1 MSDFDVCW
9 MNALEL
15 VNAFTRKKLSPVEAL
30 NAVLS
35 RVEEVNPRI
44 NAIVTLTAEAAL
56 ECAKRAEAAYMR
68 GEARELEGV
77 PLTVKD
83 LIPVKDVR
91 CTFGSRFFEDFVPE
105 MDAVVVERMKR
116 AGAVIIGKTNT
127 PEFGLVAVTDNSV
140 FGPARN
146 PWDTAKT
153 PGGSSGG
160 AAAALAAGLGP
171 IALGNDGGGSI
182 RIPSGLCGTFGLK
195 PQYGRVPSWPHIM
208 LNYMT
213 LNCEG
218 PMTRSVADAALMMDV
233 LAGPDERD
241 RTSLPDRGGSY
252 LSSIGSSM
260 KGLRIAYTDLISP
273 VVETEVASV
282 AAAAAKVFIDMGC
295 DVSDDAP
302 DMPDLSEDLTKLVI
316 LETAAANE
324 DRMDQKEKLFPPYQ
338 PFMDL
343 PQFLSPLDTV
353 KVYFH
358 REELWD
364 KLWPFFE
371 RYDLLLTPTTTCA
384 AFDIKENQLGPEE
397 VNGTP
402 VTPASWVSYTFP
414 FNFTGQ
420 PAASVPCGFTE
431 AGLPVGLQIVGGRYR
446 EDLVLK
452 AAAAFE
458 EARPWAQS
466 HPSI

>member
-1 MSDFDVCW
+1 

-30 NAVLS
+30 DAVLA

-44 NAIVTLTAEAAL
+44 NAIVTLTAGAAV
-56 ECAKRAEAAYMR
+56 ESAKKAEAVYMR

-83 LIPVKDVR
+83 LIPVKGVR
-91 CTFGSRFFEDFVPE
+91 CTFGSLFYEDFVPDV
-105 MDAVVVERMKR
+105 DAVVVERMKD

-127 PEFGLVAVTDNSV
+127 PEFGLVAITDNRV

-146 PWDTAKT
+146 PWDTSKT

-160 AAAALAAGLGP
+160 AASALAAGLSP

-182 RIPSGLCGTFGLK
+182 RIPSSLCGTFGLK
-195 PQYGRVPSWPHIM
+195 PQYGRVPSWPHITP
-208 LNYMT
+208 NYVT

-241 RTSLPDRGGSY
+241 RTSLPAREGSY
-252 LSSIGSSM
+252 LSSIGGSM
-260 KGLRIAYTDLISP
+260 KGVKIAYTDAISP
-273 VVETEVASV
+273 VVESEVASI
-282 AAAAAKVFIDMGC
+282 AAAAAQVFAGMGC
-295 DVSDDAP
+295 EVTGDAP
-302 DMPDLSEDLTKLVI
+302 DIPDLSEDLTKLVV

-324 DRMDQKEKLFPPYQ
+324 DRMDQVEKLFPPYQ
-338 PFMDL
+338 PFMEL
-343 PQFLSPLDTV
+343 PQFLSPLDAV
-353 KVYFH
+353 KAYFH
-358 REELWD
+358 REEFWER
-364 KLWPFFE
+364 LWPFFE
-371 RYDLLLTPTTTCA
+371 QYDLLLTPTTTCA
-384 AFDIKENQLGPEE
+384 AFDIKENQLGPDE
-397 VNGTP
+397 VNGVP
-402 VTPASWVSYTFP
+402 VTPASWASYTFP
-414 FNFTGQ
+414 FNFSGQ
-420 PAASVPCGFTE
+420 PAASVPCGFTGS
-431 AGLPVGLQIVGGRYR
+431 GLPVGLQIVGGRYR

-458 EARPWAQS
+458 EARPWAES
-466 HPSI
+466 RPSI